1 VYSFKLLND
10 SMEVKMFSQFR
21 FVMGL
26 ALLFA
31 LIAVFPVF
39 AGGWA
44 VITLDELPSGV
55 VAGEPL
61 TIGFTVLQHGVTPMT
76 NLEPTVTA
84 SLSNGKPL
92 TFFATPEG
100 KPGYYIATLTLP
112 EPGDWEWSIQAFT
125 MDQKMPALNVAA
137 SSTAA
142 VSQPVAKSEPATV
155 GISLLLIVG
164 IFALATGFA
173 GLVVALRHKSRVT
186 LGLTVVCLLIGV
198 ASLIAESASPVEV
211 EAQSSSETLTID
223 SASQAELGEQLFVA
237 KGCITCHVNSKVT
250 NSHDYWTIPYEN
262 ATNLSNFSAHPDVLR
277 MRLKDPT
284 SVKSDTKMP
293 NLDLTEVE
301 IEALVA
307 FINSK

>member
-1 VYSFKLLND
+1 
-10 SMEVKMFSQFR
+10 
-21 FVMGL
+21 
-26 ALLFA
+26 
-31 LIAVFPVF
+31 
-39 AGGWA
+39 
-44 VITLDELPSGV
+44 
-55 VAGEPL
+55 
-61 TIGFTVLQHGVTPMT
+61 LQHGVTPMT
-76 NLEPTVTA
+76 NLEPSVTA

-100 KPGYYIATLTLP
+100 KPGYYTATLTFP
-112 EPGDWEWSIQAFT
+112 EAGEWEWSIQAFT
-125 MDQKMPALNVAA
+125 MDQKMPVLNVAA

-142 VSQPVAKSEPATV
+142 VSQPVAKSEPAKL
-155 GISLLLIVG
+155 GISPLLIVG

-173 GLVVALRHKSRVT
+173 GLVVAFRHKSRFT

-198 ASLIAESASPVEV
+198 ASLIAASASLVEV
-211 EAQSSSETLTID
+211 EAQSSSETHDLA
-223 SASQAELGEQLFVA
+223 SASRTELGEQLFVA
-237 KGCITCHVNSKVT
+237 KGCITCHVNSKVP
-250 NSHDYWTIPYEN
+250 NSRDYWTIPYEN

>member
-1 VYSFKLLND
+1 
-10 SMEVKMFSQFR
+10 MFSR
-21 FVMGL
+21 LRL
-26 ALLFA
+26 AIFLTLLMMVV
-31 LIAVFPVF
+31 AVFPVF

-44 VITLDELPSGV
+44 VITLDELTSGV
-55 VAGEPL
+55 VAGEPF
-61 TIGFTVLQHGVTPMT
+61 TIGFTVLQHGRTPMT
-76 NLEPTVTA
+76 DLEPTVTA
-84 SLSNGKPL
+84 QLANGEKL

-100 KPGYYIATLTLP
+100 KPGYYTATLTLP
-112 EPGDWEWSIQAFT
+112 ESGDWEWSIQAFT
-125 MDQKMPALNVAA
+125 MDQKMPMLNIAT
-137 SSTAA
+137 SSNATLT
-142 VSQPVAKSEPATV
+142 QPVVKNEPATL
-155 GISLLLIVG
+155 SMSPLLVVG

-173 GLVVALRHKSRVT
+173 GLVVAVRHKSRFT

-211 EAQSSSETLTID
+211 EAQASSD
-223 SASQAELGEQLFVA
+223 SLNVASISQVELGQQLFVA
-237 KGCITCHVNSKVT
+237 KGCITCHANTRVPDYQ
-250 NSHDYWTIPYEN
+250 DYWTIEYEN